1 MAKKID
7 KEVKENQEIYKFAT
21 DNGMT
26 LAQARQYYTPND
38 PLKETAK
45 AATSKKATTP
55 QPSANVITKSTSTS
69 TKPANYSNAS
79 FFPPSTKTANYSN
92 ASFSPNTQ
100 PIYNPYYNY
109 DGHDPINNPTHNQR
123 VWLYADSIGD
133 EALKDAAHQAEEASR
148 SAQGFS
154 GGVDGSQRIALTNQ
168 YGDFSFKSA
177 PVFYD
182 AYGNKIADQRN
193 KILNREAF
201 SYNPEEDP
209 LFAVYQAQYNRE
221 GNRATQNT
229 IGEMAARTGGMASS
243 YAGTAAAQAGQY
255 YAQQLADRI
264 PELQQLAYSMYMD
277 DLNSG
282 RQDLAMLEGASDR
295 DYGRFMDSYGMWSN
309 DRDFAYGGYRDQVGD
324 KQWQET
330 RDRNVLESDRN
341 FGLSEKQFEENT
353 RMNDFSINSQAQ
365 ENAKARLYDMIVNG
379 GVTAEEVMAQAPELF
394 EVSGLTTVDLT
405 AYETIRREALAAQQ
419 ATSRG
424 SGGSGGSNTPTYN
437 QLLDMYEMGI
447 KTPQSIEW
455 FEDGGLISPETAD
468 EWRKEVGGTS
478 SNFGDEWDA
487 LKASYAQDGLTLD
500 MDSILASA
508 GAVSP
513 EELERKIESGE
524 IVESK
529 VGNVIKFIKNPA
541 KQKNYGN
548 IYPW

>member
-1 MAKKID
+1 MAKKND
-7 KEVKENQEIYKFAT
+7 KEVKENQAVYKFAT

-38 PLKETAK
+38 PLKETAV

-55 QPSANVITKSTSTS
+55 QPTAQVITKKTS
-69 TKPANYSNAS
+69 
-79 FFPPSTKTANYSN
+79 PSTKTANYSTSN
-92 ASFSPNTQ
+92 YSPMYGNRKNLTAQ
-100 PIYNPYYNY
+100 
-109 DGHDPINNPTHNQR
+109 
-123 VWLYADSIGD
+123 GD
-133 EALKDAAHQAEEASR
+133 EGLPTAVQAQIKQLQAQWLKGQQTGNQQMMDSAHAAAEALR
-148 SAQGFS
+148 SGFGYL
-154 GGVDGSQRIALTNQ
+154 GGEDGSAYLKQTDQ
-168 YGDFSFKSA
+168 YGDFSFQSA

-182 AYGNKIADQRN
+182 AYGNQIADQRN

-209 LFAVYQAQYNRE
+209 LYAVYKAQYNRE

>member
-38 PLKETAK
+38 PLKETAV

-55 QPSANVITKSTSTS
+55 QPTAQVITKKTS
-69 TKPANYSNAS
+69 
-79 FFPPSTKTANYSN
+79 PSTKTANYSTSN
-92 ASFSPNTQ
+92 YSPMYGNRKNLTAQ
-100 PIYNPYYNY
+100 
-109 DGHDPINNPTHNQR
+109 
-123 VWLYADSIGD
+123 GD
-133 EALKDAAHQAEEASR
+133 EGLPTAVQAQIKQLQAQWLKGQQTGNQQMMDSAHAAAEALR
-148 SAQGFS
+148 SGFGYL
-154 GGVDGSQRIALTNQ
+154 GGEDGSAYLKQTDQ
-168 YGDFSFKSA
+168 YGDFSFQSA

-182 AYGNKIADQRN
+182 AYGNQIADQRN

-209 LFAVYQAQYNRE
+209 LYAVYKAQYNRE

>member
-1 MAKKID
+1 MAKNID
-7 KEVKENQEIYKFAT
+7 KEVKENQEIYRLASEQ
-21 DNGMT
+21 GMT
-26 LAQARQYYTPND
+26 LAQARKYYTPQSD
-38 PLKETAK
+38 PLKETAV

-55 QPSANVITKSTSTS
+55 KPTSKVTATGTS
-69 TKPANYSNAS
+69 PATPKATTNPY
-79 FFPPSTKTANYSN
+79 
-92 ASFSPNTQ
+92 TQ

-133 EALKDAAHQAEEASR
+133 ESLKDAAHQAEEASR

-154 GGVDGSQRIALTNQ
+154 GGVDGSQRIALTNK
-168 YGDFSFKSA
+168 YGDFAYKSA

-182 AYGNKIADQRN
+182 AYGNQIADQRN

-209 LFAVYQAQYNRE
+209 LYAVYRAQYNRE

-255 YAQQLADRI
+255 YAQQLADKI
-264 PELQQLAYSMYMD
+264 PELQQLAYSMHMD
-277 DLNSG
+277 DLNAD

-309 DRDFAYGGYRDQVGD
+309 ERDFAYGDRRNQVAD
-324 KQWQET
+324 KQWQT
-330 RDRNVLESDRN
+330 TYDRGVLESDRAYN
-341 FGLSEKQFEENT
+341 RGVFESDRNYDRGVLEDDRDYGLRREQLDNSI
-353 RMNDFSINSQAQ
+353 RMNDFTINSQAQ

-394 EVSGLTTVDLT
+394 EVSGLTTLDLT
-405 AYETIRREALAAQQ
+405 AYETARREALAAQQ
-419 ATSRG
+419 ATSRS
-424 SGGSGGSNTPTYN
+424 SGDSNENPTAE
-437 QLLDMYEMGI
+437 YEYTGD
-447 KTPQSIEW
+447 TSHALNGAVW
-455 FEDGGLISPETAD
+455 D
-468 EWRKEVGGTS
+468 EM
-478 SNFGDEWDA
+478 
-487 LKASYAQDGLTLD
+487 KASYAQDGLTLD

-508 GAVSP
+508 GPVTP
-513 EELERKIESGE
+513 EELEAKKQSGE

-529 VGNVIKFIKNPA
+529 VGNVVKFIKAP
-541 KQKNYGN
+541 QKNYGN
-548 IYPW
+548 FYPWSK